1 MLSQSE
7 LTNLYNI
14 ISDELKT
21 LEKISNS
28 FQKIYNKSEQFKIG
42 VTLWFLL
49 KDNLLNLTQRISSFF
64 LLYDMYKLDKG
75 NTIPFISIILESI
88 KISKNNIEK
97 NILINFLENN
107 INYKKT
113 IKEILEEKTEIE
125 NPNLEEYYKQYKKTI
140 EKIPKIIN
148 DWIRPILYEKS
159 ENKNNLILSQ
169 LTPKE
174 VSFNYFE
181 PNYMSYYPNN
191 QYFFIDNEPMWIM
204 PSLKHQ
210 FIWDFNQKKDKVFDI
225 LHHINKLNEENINF
239 CLNEIEHS
247 PILLKEIKFN
257 SNKMMELIEINMDF
271 SFELLI
277 RISKNT
283 IFEEYLTQFLKN
295 KFTNNSMN
303 VINRILLKISLPKT
317 YINAYIKHIIGNYK
331 DEKNDEEKKIIKN
344 SLSNFILNLIQNNII
359 SKDNIPNEVNE
370 IMKI

>member
-1 MLSQSE
+1 MLSQNE

-21 LEKISNS
+21 FENISNS
-28 FQKIYNKSEQFKIG
+28 FQKIYIKSEQFKIG
-42 VTLWFLL
+42 VILWFLL
-49 KDNLLNLTQRISSFF
+49 KDNLLNITQRISSFF

-75 NTIPFISIILESI
+75 NTIPFIPIILESI
-88 KISKNNIEK
+88 KESKNNIEK
-97 NILINFLENN
+97 KILINFLENN
-107 INYKKT
+107 INYKKS
-113 IKEILEEKTEIE
+113 IKEILEDKTEIE
-125 NPNLEEYYKQYKKTI
+125 ISNLEEYYNQYNKTI

-148 DWIRPILYEKS
+148 DWIRPIIYEKTD
-159 ENKNNLILSQ
+159 NKNNFILSQ

-191 QYFFIDNEPMWIM
+191 QHLFFDNEPMWIM

-225 LHHINKLNEENINF
+225 LHHINNLNEEKITF
-239 CLNEIEHS
+239 CLNEIERS

-303 VINRILLKISLPKT
+303 VINRILLKVSLPKT
-317 YINAYIKHIIGNYK
+317 YINAYIKHIIQNYY
-331 DEKNDEEKKIIKN
+331 DEKNDEEKKNIKN
-344 SLSNFILNLIQNNII
+344 SLSKFILNLIQNNII
-359 SKDNIPNEVNE
+359 SKDNIPNEVNQ
-370 IMKI
+370 IMNI

>member
-75 NTIPFISIILESI
+75 NTIPFIPIILESI
-88 KISKNNIEK
+88 KESKNNIEK
-97 NILINFLENN
+97 KILINFLENN
-107 INYKKT
+107 INYKKS
-113 IKEILEEKTEIE
+113 IKEILEDKTEIE
-125 NPNLEEYYKQYKKTI
+125 ISNLEEYYNQYNKTI

-148 DWIRPILYEKS
+148 DWIRPIIYEKTD
-159 ENKNNLILSQ
+159 NKNNFILSQ

-191 QYFFIDNEPMWIM
+191 QYPFFDNEPMWIM
-204 PSLKHQ
+204 PSLKHE
-210 FIWDFNQKKDKVFDI
+210 FIWDFNQSKDKVFSY
-225 LHHINKLNEENINF
+225 LFHFNNLNQEKINF
-239 CLNEIEHS
+239 CLNEIEHN
-247 PILLKEIKFN
+247 PILLKEINFN
-257 SNKMMELIEINMDF
+257 SIKMMELIEINQDF
-271 SFELLI
+271 AFELLI
-277 RISKNT
+277 KISKNT

-295 KFTNNSMN
+295 KFSNKSMN
-303 VINRILLKISLPKT
+303 VLNKILLNVSLPKT
-317 YINAYIKHIIGNYK
+317 YINAYIKHIISEYK
-331 DEKNDEEKKIIKN
+331 NEKNDDMKNNMKK
-344 SLSNFILNLIQNNII
+344 SLSNFVLKLIDNKIT
-359 SKDNIPNEVNE
+359 SKENIPSEISE
-370 IMKI
+370 IMDI